1 MLYYSRMLKIYVK
14 SSEASQTLEKY
25 VRKVLSNI
33 PLSLI
38 YKLFRKKDIKVNG
51 HWQDAKYIVS
61 EGEEVCIYI
70 KDDDLNTFSK
80 DGAYNPNDEIKQYI
94 VYEDEN
100 VLIVNKPRGM
110 LVQKSESKYQKTL
123 DTLVVEYLMFN
134 GEYNPNNELA
144 FKPAPAHRIDRNTS
158 GIVIFGKNNE
168 TLQYL
173 FKLLKDRELIE
184 KHYIALVKGV
194 VLEDGIVEAPLKKDI
209 ETGKVI
215 VDSIKDG
222 AKKAKTI
229 YHVLKNYSN
238 YTLLDLTLV
247 TGRTHQIRVH
257 MQYINHPIVGDN
269 KYGDFEINKIF
280 EQLHGFKNQF
290 LHAND
295 ITFGFVEKPLE
306 RLKNQTFEAEM
317 PIELINLLKKID

>member
-1 MLYYSRMLKIYVK
+1 
-14 SSEASQTLEKY
+14 
-25 VRKVLSNI
+25 
-33 PLSLI
+33 
-38 YKLFRKKDIKVNG
+38 
-51 HWQDAKYIVS
+51 
-61 EGEEVCIYI
+61 
-70 KDDDLNTFSK
+70 
-80 DGAYNPNDEIKQYI
+80 
-94 VYEDEN
+94 
-100 VLIVNKPRGM
+100 M
-110 LVQKSESKYQKTL
+110 LVQKSEAKYQKIL
-123 DTLVVEYLMFN
+123 DTLVIEYLMFK
-134 GEYNPNNELA
+134 GEYDPDNELA
-144 FKPAPAHRIDRNTS
+144 FKPGPAHRIDRNTS
-158 GIVIFGKNNE
+158 GIVLFGKNNE

-173 FKLLKDRELIE
+173 FNLLKDRELIE

-194 VLEDGIVEAPLKKDI
+194 ILEDGVVEAPLKKDM

-257 MQYINHPIVGDN
+257 MQYINHPLVGDN

-280 EQLHGFKNQF
+280 EQLYGFKNQF

-295 ITFGFVEKPLE
+295 VTFGFMEKPLE
-306 RLKNQTFEAEM
+306 KLRNQTFEADLPE
-317 PIELINLLKKID
+317 ELVKLLKKID

>member
-1 MLYYSRMLKIYVK
+1 MLKIRVQPT
-14 SSEASQTLEKY
+14 EASQTLEKY
-25 VRKVLSNI
+25 VKKVLSDV

-61 EGEEVCIYI
+61 SGDEVVIYI
-70 KDDDLNTFSK
+70 KDDDLESFKKGDSYK
-80 DGAYNPNDEIKQYI
+80 PNNDIEPYI
-94 VYEDEN
+94 VYEDRN
-100 VLIVNKPRGM
+100 ILIVNKPRGM
-110 LVQKSESKYQKTL
+110 LVIKNEQKYQRTL
-123 DTLVVEYLMFN
+123 DTLVVEYLIYK
-134 GEYNPNNELA
+134 GEYNPENELA
-144 FKPAPAHRIDRNTS
+144 FKPSPAHRIDRNTS

-173 FKLLKDRELIE
+173 FTLLKERELIE

-194 VLEDGIVEAPLKKDI
+194 ISEDGLVEAPLKKDI

-215 VDSIKDG
+215 VDSVKDG

-229 YHVLKNYSN
+229 YHVLKNFSN
-238 YTLLDLTLV
+238 YTLVDLTLV

-257 MQYINHPIVGDN
+257 MQYINHPLVGDN
-269 KYGDFEINKIF
+269 KYGDFETNKVF
-280 EQLHGFKNQF
+280 EQLYGFKNQF

-295 ITFGFVEKPLE
+295 ITFKNVDYPLSN
-306 RLKNQTFEAEM
+306 LKNQTFEADL
-317 PIELINLLKKID
+317 PIELVKLLKKID

>member
-1 MLYYSRMLKIYVK
+1 MLKTKVQF
-14 SSEASQTLEKY
+14 SEAGQTLEKY
-25 VRKVLSNI
+25 VRKVLSNV

-51 HWQDAKYIVS
+51 HWEDTKFVVKS
-61 EGEEVCIYI
+61 GDEVTIYI
-70 KDDDLNTFSK
+70 KDEELESYKKGDTYK
-80 DGAYNPNDEIKQYI
+80 PNDFLKQHI
-94 VYEDEN
+94 VYEDNN

-110 LVQKSESKYQKTL
+110 LVQKNQSKYQASL
-123 DTLVVEYLMFN
+123 DTLVVEYLIFK
-134 GEYNPNNELA
+134 GEYDPLNELA
-144 FKPAPAHRIDRNTS
+144 FKPSPAHRIDRNTS

-173 FKLLKDRELIE
+173 FTLLKERQLIE

-194 VLEDGIVEAPLKKDI
+194 ITEDGVVEAPLKKDM

-222 AKKAKTI
+222 AKKAKTL

-238 YTLLDLTLV
+238 YTLLDLTLI

-257 MQYINHPIVGDN
+257 MQYIGHPLVGDT
-269 KYGDFEINKIF
+269 KYGDFDTNKVF
-280 EQLHGFKNQF
+280 EQLYDFKNQF

-295 ITFGFVEKPLE
+295 VTFQMVDAPLTNL
-306 RLKNQTFEAEM
+306 RNQTFEADL
-317 PIELINLLKKID
+317 PDELIKLLKKID